1 MVDGQRMAV
10 AWQGW
15 WDDPVTQRPMR
26 GKGVEIWDIRDDLI
40 SRWEAA
46 SNPVAVGDDPVAA
59 LGIV

>member
-15 WDDPVTQRPMR
+15 WDDAMR